1 MHCPSG
7 SSGLAIP
14 DEYVLPVLPV
24 GAFSSRP
31 ACAPGRP
38 VPPVVP
44 DGAFLPDRL
53 VLPDGPVPPVVP
65 DGCVLPVLPVLTGR
79 TGKPYP
85 SGTTGGT
92 GPSRSTRRSGR
103 KAPSER
109 TGRTGRT
116 YPSGIASPSGSSG
129 LCIAASGGDAQS
141 SFAIVAF
148 HRVFKQLVVR
158 NFCIV
163 NQVGFFGNTHIE
175 PPLPTESGTPGTC
188 SMMMKAKPKA

>member
-1 MHCPSG
+1 MSEVSHPRRCAP
-7 SSGLAIP
+7 P
-14 DEYVLPVLPV
+14 WWPPPVLTE
-24 GAFSSRP
+24 R
-31 ACAPGRP
+31 
-38 VPPVVP
+38 
-44 DGAFLPDRL
+44 
-53 VLPDGPVPPVVP
+53 
-65 DGCVLPVLPVLTGR
+65 TGR
-79 TGKPYP
+79 TGRTSPSGRTGRTHP

-92 GPSRSTRRSGR
+92 GRPGAQAGREEQAPTGTTGGTGPSGSTSRSGR

-116 YPSGIASPSGSSG
+116 YPSGIASPDEPEG

-175 PPLPTESGTPGTC
+175 PSLPTP
-188 SMMMKAKPKA
+188 